1 MNKTLS
7 LKDKKINTVIEKRVS
22 KWQDNLEKVKWM
34 RQWDLEQSIN
44 KTIGYKEN
52 LKVNKIIRKR
62 ESQDSMNMMN
72 YRENKMN
79 ETLRYGKANK

>member
-1 MNKTLS
+1 
-7 LKDKKINTVIEKRVS
+7 
-22 KWQDNLEKVKWM
+22 M